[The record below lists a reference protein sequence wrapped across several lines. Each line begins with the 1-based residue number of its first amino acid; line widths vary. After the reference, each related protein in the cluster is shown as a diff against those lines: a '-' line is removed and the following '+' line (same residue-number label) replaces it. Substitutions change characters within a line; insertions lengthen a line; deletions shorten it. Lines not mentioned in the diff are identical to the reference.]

1 MKISIIYKLKN
12 NYISL
17 QNTIGDLI
25 MNIANKVTMVR
36 VFLVPI
42 FIFSYYYNI
51 NNQQTLTAIIFII
64 ASLTDALDGYL
75 ARSKN
80 LVTNFGK
87 FIDPLADKILTA
99 TALILLVEAGKVAG
113 WIVVIIIAREFT
125 ITGFR
130 ILAAAEG
137 ITIAASPLGKIKTIS
152 QLFAIILLLLD
163 NTVFINFN
171 IPMDYLMLYVSLIF
185 TVLSG
190 IDYIYKNLSV
200 LNLEDK

>member
-1 MKISIIYKLKN
+1 
-12 NYISL
+12 
-17 QNTIGDLI
+17 